1 MICHEVKNK
10 KSFRHSWP
18 VRTRLSNSTSRK
30 GRVRQN
36 ANSRT
41 LSHYF
46 PLLFWNFSLAYH
58 KKVVTLSAGQGKMP
72 EWSIGPHSKCGERA
86 TVPRVRIPVFP
97 PRQKLPVKFC
107 PSKWG
112 LLKSFVKFTKQN
124 SRLRYLLQ
132 RNGKAGK
139 IHFPSIR
146 ENCVFRRWHPCAV
159 LTARD

>member
-1 MICHEVKNK
+1 M
-10 KSFRHSWP
+10 KSKIRNLSDIHGLSGPDCQIQPPGREEYGKTPIPDPYLTISPYFFGTFR
-18 VRTRLSNSTSRK
+18 SRI
-30 GRVRQN
+30 
-36 ANSRT
+36 T
-41 LSHYF
+41 
-46 PLLFWNFSLAYH
+46 